1 MRSFHQGFRKI
12 PTGLKLNPPS
22 ITITSQPQNAT
33 ATPTYQVVTAGPPV
47 VPILTIS
54 PATPNGTT
62 SINLNNITTFQ
73 DFAPGIEYTLTPNVD
88 FTAKTYLVGAMG
100 GFGQRG
106 GVDKQIGGL
115 GGYVQ
120 GNLTFN
126 AGQSYKLRVGG
137 AGADT
142 NELNSPAATFTGGGS
157 KASTTTGRY
166 PGAQGGGYT
175 GLFINSTTQA
185 NTLLIAAG
193 GGGASEDPGNG
204 GNGGLPNGGTGT
216 NQGSNRSGQGATQ
229 TAGGEGAGSGQ
240 AGAGLSGVAL
250 KGGDGGR
257 GRTDEGG
264 AGGGGGYFGG
274 GGGGIRGGGTGG
286 GGSSYF
292 SPTHVTEGTYSRTD
306 SAGGGVTTSRNGSF
320 KLNVISVLPGQNTDP
335 VVTTYPESPG
345 VFTITAGVS
354 AGYTG
359 TLSYQWYKVG
369 TGAISGATGTTLT
382 VTNVDD
388 LNGSQYYCEITF
400 NPSGNSPN
408 AINPSLQ
415 SNTVTLTVRPVITI
429 TQQPISKSSS
439 TTTSA
444 TFTIASEVSNGTN
457 SQLTYRWKL
466 NGTNLNNGTNTI
478 SGGTFTASGV
488 TTPNLTIS
496 GTTSGQYEISA
507 AVSHPSAIN
516 SPLQSSEVNYTI
528 TAPRNSI
535 NYEFVSEIN
544 AILATTGSVNLNT
557 NRLVLDFNA
566 TRPLQILYA
575 PEKDVRVRAEI
586 FGAIGE
592 DSGGQGGYSL
602 IEFVMQRNV
611 EYVVTR
617 DDAGK
622 AIFIYRKGSLMAAVG
637 SGGDGG
643 GSVSRVSP
651 LLGGGVGLLGVPEP
665 TYLAKS
671 DGTIVST
678 DLLPIVNGGLT
689 NSIATEIGRVST
701 RTIVLGVAYKCPIG
715 SFYKNITPCSDITG
729 NVQFRVRD
737 GSIVTNTA
745 SIQRGYKASNSEEHL
760 RNTSGS
766 SIRDRRSGYGVI
778 GGLYQ
783 RESYGG
789 GSGFSDGS
797 FTIIKRTVGGSTEP
811 FGKVII
817 TLAP

>member
-1 MRSFHQGFRKI
+1 M
-12 PTGLKLNPPS
+12 LNPPT

-47 VPILTIS
+47 VPTLTIS

-73 DFAPGIEYTLTPNVD
+73 DFAPGVEYTLTSNVD

-175 GLFINSTTQA
+175 GLFINSATQA

-204 GNGGLPNGGTGT
+204 GNGGFPNGSD
-216 NQGSNRSGQGATQ
+216 GSNGSRAGKGATQ
-229 TAGGEGAGSGQ
+229 TVGGAPGTPGGAGQ
-240 AGAGLSGVAL
+240 AGAAL

-257 GRTDEGG
+257 GTIDDGG

-274 GGGGIRGGGTGG
+274 GGGGAEGAGTGG

-292 SPTHVTEGTYSRTD
+292 SPTRVTEGTYSRTD
-306 SAGGGVTTSRNGSF
+306 SAGGGVVTSRNGSF

-335 VVTTYPESPG
+335 VVITYPESPG
-345 VFTITAGVS
+345 VFTITAGVP
-354 AGYTG
+354 AGYAG

-388 LNGSQYYCEITF
+388 LNGSQYYCEVTF

-444 TFTIASEVSNGTN
+444 TFSIAAEVSSGTN

-466 NGTNLNNGTNTI
+466 NGTNLNNGANTI

-496 GTTSGQYEISA
+496 GTTAGQYEISA
-507 AVSHPSAIN
+507 AVSHPSTIN

-544 AILATTGSVNLNT
+544 AILATTGSVDFDNN
-557 NRLVLDFNA
+557 NNKLVLNFDA

-586 FGAIGE
+586 FGAIGGN
-592 DSGGQGGYSL
+592 SGGQGGYSL

-637 SGGDGG
+637 SGGNGG
-643 GSVSRVSP
+643 ESAYRASP
-651 LLGGGVGLLGVPEP
+651 FLGGGVGLLGVYEP
-665 TYLAKS
+665 TRLTKL
-671 DGTIVST
+671 DGTVTSNNPLEVVT
-678 DLLPIVNGGLT
+678 GGLT
-689 NSIATEIGRVST
+689 NSMATKVNQIDNGDGIS
-701 RTIVLGVAYKCPIG
+701 VLGVAYKCPIG
-715 SFYKNITPCSDITG
+715 SFYRNITPCSDITG

-745 SIQRGYKASNSEEHL
+745 SIQRGYKASNPDEHL
-760 RNTSGS
+760 RNTSGHG
-766 SIRDRRSGYGVI
+766 SGYGVI
-778 GGLYQ
+778 GGIY
-783 RESYGG
+783 SNSNGGSSSGG